1 MELTLTSDMI
11 TVLVLLGITLVLFV
25 SEVVRIDIAALLI
38 LVAVGLLDL
47 VPKDQLF
54 AGLASNAVVSIIAV
68 MILGAGLDRTGVM
81 GSVAA
86 FIMRVG
92 GSTETRILPLI
103 SGTVGV
109 ISSFMQ
115 NVGATALFLP
125 VVSRIASRAR
135 LQLSRLL
142 MPMGFCA
149 ILGGTVTMVGSSP
162 LILLND
168 LLEASNRQLP
178 PGVDT
183 MQPFS
188 LFSVTPI
195 GLMLLA
201 SGIIYF
207 LLFGWLVLPKAE
219 QGTAD
224 ASVAGGAKDYFTR
237 VYGIKGDIVEL
248 VVTADS
254 PLVGMTIA
262 EVEADETAPFIIGIR
277 NGDETR
283 LAPGADQ
290 MFWVGTVVAAMGPKN
305 EVREWAKVKELTYR
319 VRLRDFAALVKKA
332 RAGIVEAVIPPG
344 SPLVGQTLVDVQPR
358 RRYGINPLAINRQE
372 EIIRHDMRDIELE
385 VGDTLVFFG
394 NWRDLAEVD
403 GTRDFVIVTD
413 FPREEQR
420 PQKVG
425 FALVFFMLAMGLILF
440 SDLPLSLSLLTGAL
454 GMVVTNVLSMD
465 EAYEAVSW
473 KTVFLLAS
481 LIPLGGAMETTG
493 TAAWVAQEVLGH
505 TGGMPEWVM
514 LLLLGSMATF
524 FTLVMSNVGAT
535 VLLVPLAI
543 NIALATDADPAMY
556 AMTIAIA
563 TSNAFLIPTHQV
575 NALIMG
581 PGGYKVTDFLR
592 VGGLMTVIFLA
603 VLVFGMQH
611 VF

>member
-1 MELTLTSDMI
+1 MI

-47 VPKDQLF
+47 VPKNQLF
-54 AGLASNAVVSIIAV
+54 EGLASNAVVSIIAV

-219 QGTAD
+219 EGTAD

-237 VYGIKGDIVEL
+237 VYGIKGDICEL

-254 PLVGMTIA
+254 PLVGMTVG
-262 EVEADETAPFIIGIR
+262 EVEADETSPFILGIR

-305 EVREWAKVKELTYR
+305 EVREWARVKELTYR
-319 VRLRDFAALVKKA
+319 VRLRDFSALVKKA

-372 EIIRHDMRDIELE
+372 EIIRHDMRDMELE

-403 GTRDFVIVTD
+403 GNRDFVIVTD

-425 FALVFFMLAMGLILF
+425 FALLFFMLAMGLILF

-465 EAYEAVSW
+465 EAYAAVSW

-581 PGGYKVTDFLR
+581 PGGYKVIDFLR

-603 VLVFGMQH
+603 VLVFGMQY

>member
-1 MELTLTSDMI
+1 MI

-47 VPKDQLF
+47 VPKNQLF
-54 AGLASNAVVSIIAV
+54 EGLASNAVVSIIAV

-219 QGTAD
+219 EGTAD

-237 VYGIKGDIVEL
+237 VYGIKGDICEL

-254 PLVGMTIA
+254 PLVGMTVG
-262 EVEADETAPFIIGIR
+262 EVEADETSPFILGIR

-305 EVREWAKVKELTYR
+305 EVREWARVKELTYR

-372 EIIRHDMRDIELE
+372 EIIRHDMRDMELE

-403 GTRDFVIVTD
+403 GNRDFVIVTD

-425 FALVFFMLAMGLILF
+425 FALLFFMLAMGLILF

-465 EAYEAVSW
+465 EAYAAVSW

-603 VLVFGMQH
+603 VLVFGMQY